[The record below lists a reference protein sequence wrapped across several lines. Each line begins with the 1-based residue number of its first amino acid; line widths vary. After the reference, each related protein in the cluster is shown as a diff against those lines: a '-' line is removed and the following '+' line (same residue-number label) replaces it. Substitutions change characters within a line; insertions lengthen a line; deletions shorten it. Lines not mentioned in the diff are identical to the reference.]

1 MYPVQDV
8 DALLLLSMLL
18 ATKRRPADMVEIV
31 AAADLLDGG
40 VGSEARWA
48 EAFRRFATHDLIVE
62 VDGRYTLTEAGLQLV
77 HRLPK
82 KADTAERI
90 FLLREKLSEY
100 EPAEKTPSIVMQEE
114 QVAEA
119 VRAHQASKSVGGKN
133 LLMPKAKP
141 AEEDAQ
147 PRRRPGGWR
156 RG

>member
-18 ATKRRPADMVEIV
+18 ATKRRPAEMVEIV

-62 VDGRYTLTEAGLQLV
+62 VDGRYALTEAGVQLV

-141 AEEDAQ
+141 AEEDAA

>member
-1 MYPVQDV
+1 
-8 DALLLLSMLL
+8 
-18 ATKRRPADMVEIV
+18 MVEIV

-62 VDGRYTLTEAGLQLV
+62 VDGRYTLTAAGLQLV
-77 HRLPK
+77 DRLPK

-90 FLLREKLSEY
+90 FLLREKLAEY

-119 VRAHQASKSVGGKN
+119 VRAHQASKSVGGQN

-141 AEEDAQ
+141 AEEDASSRRG
-147 PRRRPGGWR
+147 PARRPGGWR

>member
-1 MYPVQDV
+1 
-8 DALLLLSMLL
+8 
-18 ATKRRPADMVEIV
+18 MVEIV

>member
-1 MYPVQDV
+1 
-8 DALLLLSMLL
+8 
-18 ATKRRPADMVEIV
+18 MVEIV

-133 LLMPKAKP
+133 LLMPKPKP

>member
-1 MYPVQDV
+1 
-8 DALLLLSMLL
+8 
-18 ATKRRPADMVEIV
+18 MVEIV

-62 VDGRYTLTEAGLQLV
+62 VDGRYALTEAGVQLV

-141 AEEDAQ
+141 AEEDAA

>member
-1 MYPVQDV
+1 
-8 DALLLLSMLL
+8 
-18 ATKRRPADMVEIV
+18 MVEIV

-141 AEEDAQ
+141 AEEDAA

>member
-62 VDGRYTLTEAGLQLV
+62 VDGRYTLTEAGVQLV

-141 AEEDAQ
+141 VEEDVQ